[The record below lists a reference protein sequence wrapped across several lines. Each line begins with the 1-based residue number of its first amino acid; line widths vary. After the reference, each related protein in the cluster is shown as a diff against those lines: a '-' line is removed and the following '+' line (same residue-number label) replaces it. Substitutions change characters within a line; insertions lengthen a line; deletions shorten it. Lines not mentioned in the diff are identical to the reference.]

1 MTDLVILD
9 VAIGLVFVFLIVS
22 LLCTSL
28 QEAVAASR
36 GSRSKMLVE
45 SVVGLLTGTPLAKPN
60 PTTGFFPSVLR
71 FFERKDRAAKPSDVV
86 NQLPTDTPA
95 EVKGIAKALIDH
107 PMLDGLAKPGQAPSY
122 IPARTFALCLLD
134 SISKASPEDGPGKS
148 IPVKAVKRLPE
159 CGLRRSLLLMAKN
172 AGDDPAAFQDN
183 IEDWYDDFM
192 DRVSGWYKRKVQVVT
207 FFFGLLIA
215 GGLNID
221 AIEITRVLWKEGAI
235 RGLTVTSAMQLNAAD
250 SKVIDR
256 EAAEKALKGSGLPV
270 GWWPPQLSRL
280 SCMNSKEPARAS
292 IRVCMVGKQTE
303 NQNETQKDEKSPDVK
318 TRQQEIPGEAPSQE
332 QKPDVPETSGNGGK
346 ESNQEADLIGL
357 VSVFLL
363 MLVGWIITAFA
374 ASFGA
379 PFWFSLLDKLLA
391 IRGAGRRP
399 PRGDQTPERQARQQA
414 AAAAAAIPQTPTPSV
429 EVSPTTSAYEAELT
443 GDDIEDIQEA
453 LGMRGDEVT
462 GRIDE
467 ATRARIRVAQER
479 FGRVQ
484 TGRLTPWFVLRLRD
498 LPVVA
503 TPQAGT
509 AGTATAA
516 P

>member
-1 MTDLVILD
+1 M
-9 VAIGLVFVFLIVS
+9 FLIVS

-221 AIEITRVLWKEGAI
+221 AIEITRVLWKEDAI
-235 RGLTVTSAMQLNAAD
+235 RDLTVTSATQLSAAD
-250 SKVIDR
+250 PTVIDR
-256 EAAEKALKGSGLPV
+256 EGAEKALKGPGLPV
-270 GWWPPQLSRL
+270 GWWPPQFTGALCDEFSWILSEKAHAECL
-280 SCMNSKEPARAS
+280 GTNESGELKGQGAKKGDQART
-292 IRVCMVGKQTE
+292 V
-303 NQNETQKDEKSPDVK
+303 
-318 TRQQEIPGEAPSQE
+318 
-332 QKPDVPETSGNGGK
+332 
-346 ESNQEADLIGL
+346 
-357 VSVFLL
+357 LL
-363 MLVGWIITAFA
+363 MLLGWIITAFA

-414 AAAAAAIPQTPTPSV
+414 AAAAAAPTAQTPTPSV

-479 FGRVQ
+479 FGRAQ